1 MNKFDKY
8 YLKQGKLELSILD
21 EHDDINQNLDI
32 DNIKENH
39 QRPRPRVKL
48 TDDIYNTL
56 QTMGKFLTKTPVE
69 EKVQEEEVKTKEA
82 IFKPQVEKRP
92 PVDNVSD
99 ARKSIQ
105 ARQLEEVVN
114 AVYKNL
120 VQDNH
125 KTSMKKCVEE
135 AASLEQ
141 TIETKEAVFTN
152 KLSKDT
158 VSEDEITS
166 NKPFSA
172 EIPIDNSE
180 IVQDELFIGKELK
193 DKSSESIVFYDELFK
208 GKEFG
213 DKLPENIV
221 VQDELFIGKEFR
233 DKSFESI
240 ALQNEMPQEKLAEN
254 ALAKREGLSIFDEID
269 DERQLEQSSIDK
281 ILFDYF
287 GETKPKHEEGRR
299 LKQYIDQKIAL
310 IENYS

>member
-32 DNIKENH
+32 DNTKENH

-180 IVQDELFIGKELK
+180 IVQDELFIGKE
-193 DKSSESIVFYDELFK
+193 
-208 GKEFG
+208 
-213 DKLPENIV
+213 
-221 VQDELFIGKEFR
+221 FR

-287 GETKPKHEEGRR
+287 GETKPKYKEAER
-299 LKQYIDQKIAL
+299 LKQYIEEKIRF